1 MPELKDVTEEIAK
14 TARDTAYVVVGLGV
28 LGFQRAQVRRQ
39 ELYKRLAEPRSRV
52 EDTLKVAR
60 SELSKRTKDVDGKVE
75 AVIDRIEA
83 SLEPIEERL
92 PAPARDLV
100 KQAHSQAREVR
111 QQLVELIS
119 AIAA

>member
-83 SLEPIEERL
+83 SLEPIEDRL